1 MSDLPVSSA
10 LAAQAFSAGSVPKPT
25 NAADAAGSRNAAEE
39 FEAFFL
45 TQMLEH
51 MFEGIPTDGYFGGG
65 YGEGVYRS
73 MMLQEYGRVLA
84 KSGGLGIAD
93 MVGRELINLQEASK

>member
-1 MSDLPVSSA
+1 MSDLSVSST

-25 NAADAAGSRNAAEE
+25 NATDVSKSGKAAEE
-39 FEAFFL
+39 FESFFM

-51 MFEGIPTDGYFGGG
+51 MFEGVETDGYFGGG

-84 KSGGLGIAD
+84 KAGGIGIAD
-93 MVGRELINLQEASK
+93 MVNQELINLQEASQ

>member
-1 MSDLPVSSA
+1 MPDLSVNST
-10 LAAQAFSAGSVPKPT
+10 LAAQAFSAGSVPKPA
-25 NAADAAGSRNAAEE
+25 NATDLNTSRKAAEE
-39 FEAFFL
+39 FESFFM

-51 MFEGIPTDGYFGGG
+51 MFEGIETDGYFGGG

-84 KSGGLGIAD
+84 KAGGIGIAD
-93 MVGRELINLQEASK
+93 MVNRELINMQEAAK

>member
-1 MSDLPVSSA
+1 MPDLSVSSTI
-10 LAAQAFSAGSVPKPT
+10 AAQSFAAGSVPKPT
-25 NAADAAGSRNAAEE
+25 NATDVASQAKAAQE
-39 FEAFFL
+39 FESFFL

-51 MFEGIPTDGYFGGG
+51 MFAGIETDGYFGGG

-84 KSGGLGIAD
+84 KAGGIGIAD
-93 MVGRELINLQEASK
+93 MVNRELINLQEASK

>member
-1 MSDLPVSSA
+1 MPDLSVSST

-25 NAADAAGSRNAAEE
+25 NATDTATSRKAAEE
-39 FEAFFL
+39 FESFFM

-51 MFEGIPTDGYFGGG
+51 MFEGIETDGYFGGG

-73 MMLQEYGRVLA
+73 MMLQEYGRILA
-84 KSGGLGIAD
+84 RAGGIGIAD
-93 MVGRELINLQEASK
+93 MVSRELVNLQEQSR

>member
-1 MSDLPVSSA
+1 MAALPGTST
-10 LAAQAFSAGSVPKPT
+10 LAAQAFSAGSVPQPAK
-25 NAADAAGSRNAAEE
+25 AGSAAGARKTAEE

-51 MFEGIPTDGYFGGG
+51 MFKGVPTDGYFGGG

-73 MMLQEYGRVLA
+73 VMLQEYGRVLSKA
-84 KSGGLGIAD
+84 GGIGVAD
-93 MVGRELINLQEASK
+93 MVSRELMRLQEAQ